1 MNNVTDITN
10 INERQRCWVRLLTR
24 RGGGGGLLPIMDYTV
39 RLRQK
44 GIPFVA
50 LGI

>member
-1 MNNVTDITN
+1 MSLISLISMRDSVAGTD
-10 INERQRCWVRLLTR
+10 CYKP
-24 RGGGGGLLPIMDYTV
+24 GGGGLLPIMGYTV

>member
-1 MNNVTDITN
+1 MSLISLISMRDSVAGTD
-10 INERQRCWVRLLTR
+10 CYKP
-24 RGGGGGLLPIMDYTV
+24 GGGLLPIMDYTV